1 MDVRFFYQDNKQRPH
16 HEAIVRGFAK
26 AVAQVI
32 ELPPLIEVCLYDL
45 GHNVYGGIDMYRIN
59 RVGINLTVPLEQLPK
74 ILTHELIHVH
84 QKHKGT
90 LKINRDGSS
99 YWHGILTT
107 KTMPENMP
115 YEEYE
120 NLPWE
125 LDVKHRL
132 DQVFS
137 DALKLVDKK

>member
-1 MDVRFFYQDNKQRPH
+1 MVRFYYQDGNRLPQ
-16 HEAIVRGFAK
+16 HEAIVK
-26 AVAQVI
+26 AFTVAVSKVI
-32 ELPPLIEVCLYDL
+32 ELPPLVEVCLYNL
-45 GHNVYGGIDMYRIN
+45 GKNVYGGIDMFRIN
-59 RVGINLTVPLEQLPK
+59 RVGVNIEVPLEQLPK

-84 QKHKGT
+84 QKHTGT
-90 LKINRDGSS
+90 LKIKRDGSS
-99 YWHGILTT
+99 YWHGVLIT
-107 KTMPENMP
+107 KKMPEDMP

>member
-1 MDVRFFYQDNKQRPH
+1 MVRFYYQDGNRLPQ
-16 HEAIVRGFAK
+16 HEAIVNAFTV
-26 AVAQVI
+26 AVAKVI
-32 ELPPLIEVCLYDL
+32 SLPPLVEVCLYNL
-45 GHNVYGGIDMYRIN
+45 GKNVYGGIDMFRIN
-59 RVGINLTVPLEQLPK
+59 RVGINIEVPLEQLPK

-84 QKHKGT
+84 QKHTGT
-90 LKINRDGSS
+90 LKIKRDGSS
-99 YWHGILTT
+99 YWHGVLIT
-107 KTMPENMP
+107 KKMPEDML

-137 DALKLVDKK
+137 DALRLVDKK